1 MRKLIIALVAICVV
15 VVLILAVVPMF
26 LDVNRYHDR
35 IQSEL
40 QQRLG
45 RPVTLGNIKASFL
58 PPSLKV
64 QDVNIG
70 EDPQFGPGPFAR
82 AQQLNIRVA
91 LLPLLRKDLQIQS
104 LTLLSPD
111 VEMIRAKNGEW
122 NYSTLGNAPPSNPNI
137 PPAKTPAP
145 SKQQKKPS
153 AGTTPEGGK
162 PNTPQLS
169 LGHLQIQNGRL
180 HFTDQKNN
188 FRATYDN
195 IDVKLDHFE
204 PGKPFDLDATVHIA
218 GKGDQQIHVAGT
230 AGPIGTGMPPFD
242 GSVDLKQVSIADLRN
257 VSQISSLNGYNGVLS
272 GSMKAKTNGSNLSS
286 EGTLKITDP
295 ELHGTTLGYPISLD
309 YKLSDD
315 TNSDVINIDHGVL
328 HLGPTPITI
337 AGTINSKAT
346 PAQLDVHVTADN
358 ASIAEMARLAA
369 AAGVAFNAGSQMKGQ
384 LSADITAKGA
394 SSTPSLNG
402 TLRAAGVEVSGGQ
415 VKEPVRIPQ
424 VELALTPAAVN
435 SNQFQAM
442 TGGTTLN
449 LQVGLQNYT
458 TPSPLVNAKVQT
470 SNANIGELLS
480 IARAYGV
487 SAVEGFDGSGQLTL
501 NVTASGPLKNT
512 SALVFNGN
520 GEVQNAA
527 LRTPSLAKPLNV
539 RNANLRFSQNSMMLD
554 NLNASLD
561 QTNATGNMSV
571 RNFAAPQVQFTLNA
585 DKVDLAAIQQIVG
598 TPPPQQQQQQKRASL
613 DLIPRAEAAPAQPPS
628 LLTKA
633 TGGGNISIGQLTYE
647 QLVLQDVKAQVV
659 LDHGVIRLQPL
670 TSTLYGGQQSGSI
683 VIDTRVTPPAVSV
696 SSKLQRVDANKLISS
711 TTSLKETIYGL
722 LAANANTNF
731 RASSAEEVTRTLSG
745 TLNLDLSNG
754 RIAHI
759 DMLNQLAN
767 IGRFLNASAAPQP
780 QQPFTAVTKLSGD
793 FNVVNG
799 LAQTNNLRLV
809 IPGANLAAQ
818 GNVNLATNALDLH
831 VTAVLSKDLSQKA
844 GGTGV
849 GGFMQTALANKN
861 GELVMPVLITGTFDH
876 PMFAPDVQQVAQMK
890 LQNLLPSFN
899 NPGNLSSGILGAVLG
914 GKNQNQG
921 QGGLNGVLG
930 ALSGQNQKQGQQN
943 QNQNQA
949 QDQQQQDQNP
959 LDGLLN
965 GVLQGKKKKNQ
976 QQPQQ

>member
-1 MRKLIIALVAICVV
+1 MRKFLIAFVALCVV
-15 VVLILAVVPMF
+15 VVLVLAVVPLF

-70 EDPQFGPGPFAR
+70 EDPRFGPGPFAR

-91 LLPLLRKDLQIQS
+91 LLPLLRKDLEIQS
-104 LTLLSPD
+104 LTLLNPD
-111 VEMIRAKNGEW
+111 VELIRTKKGEW
-122 NYSTLGNAPPSNPNI
+122 NYSTLGNAPPSNPTV
-137 PPAKTPAP
+137 PPAKAPAP
-145 SKQQKKPS
+145 SPQRQKPS
-153 AGTTPEGGK
+153 AGTTAEGGK
-162 PNTPQLS
+162 PSSPQLS

-180 HFTDQKNN
+180 HFTDEKNN
-188 FRATYDN
+188 FRTVYDN

-204 PGKPFDLDATVHIA
+204 PDRPFDVEATVHIS
-218 GKGDQQIHVAGT
+218 GKGDQQIHIAGT
-230 AGPIGTGMPPFD
+230 AGPIGNGVPPFD

-257 VSQISSLNGYNGVLS
+257 VAQIAALNGYNGVLS
-272 GSMKAKTNGSNLSS
+272 GSMKAKTNGASMSS
-286 EGTLKITDP
+286 EGTLKIADP
-295 ELHGTTLGYPISLD
+295 ELHGTVLGYPISLD

-315 TNSDVINIDHGVL
+315 TNSDIINIDHGVL
-328 HLGPTPITI
+328 HLGPTPVTI
-337 AGTINSKAT
+337 AGTINSNVT

-369 AAGVAFNAGSQMKGQ
+369 AAGVAFNAGSQIKGQ
-384 LSADITAKGA
+384 VSADISAKGPA
-394 SSTPSLNG
+394 STPALNG
-402 TLRAAGVEVSGGQ
+402 SIRAAGVEVSGGQ

-424 VELALTPAAVN
+424 VELSLAPNAIS

-458 TPSPLVNAKVQT
+458 SPSPLVNAKLQT

-512 SALVFNGN
+512 SALAFNGN
-520 GEVQNAA
+520 GALQNCS
-527 LRTPSLAKPLNV
+527 LRTPTLAKPLNV
-539 RNANLRFSQNSMMLD
+539 HHADLRFSQNSMMLE
-554 NLNASLD
+554 NLSASLD
-561 QTNATGNMSV
+561 QTNATGNVSV
-571 RNFAAPQVQFTLNA
+571 RNFAAPQVQFALNA
-585 DKVDLAAIQQIVG
+585 DKIDLAAIQQIVG
-598 TPPPQQQQQQKRASL
+598 TPPPQQQQKRAGL
-613 DLIPRAEAAPAQPPS
+613 ELIPRAEAAPAEQPS

-633 TGGGNISIGQLTYE
+633 TGGGSISIGQLTYE
-647 QLVLQDVKAQVV
+647 QLALQDVKSQVT

-670 TSTLYGGQQSGSI
+670 TSTLYGGQQSGVI
-683 VIDTRVTPPAVSV
+683 VLDTRVTPPAVSV
-696 SSKLQRVDANKLISS
+696 SSKLQKVDANKLISS

-731 RASSAEEVTRTLSG
+731 RASNAEEVTRTLSG
-745 TLNLDLSNG
+745 TLNLDLSDG
-754 RIAHI
+754 RIAHV
-759 DMLNQLAN
+759 DMLNQLAS
-767 IGRFLNASAAPQP
+767 IGRFLNSSASPQQ
-780 QQPFTAVTKLSGD
+780 QQPFTAVTKLNGD

-818 GNVNLATNALDLH
+818 GNVNLATNALNLH
-831 VTAVLSKDLSQKA
+831 VTAVLSKELSQKA

-861 GELVMPVLITGTFDH
+861 GELVMPVLVTGTFDH
-876 PMFAPDVQQVAQMK
+876 PMFAPDVQQIAQMK

-899 NPGNLSSGILGAVLG
+899 NPGNLTSGLLGAVLG
-914 GKNQNQG
+914 GKGQK
-921 QGGLNGVLG
+921 QGGLNDIVGSLT
-930 ALSGQNQKQGQQN
+930 GQKQQGQQ
-943 QNQNQA
+943 A
-949 QDQQQQDQNP
+949 QSSDQQQQQQEDP
-959 LDGLLN
+959 LGGLLN
-965 GVLQGKKKKNQ
+965 QVLQGKKKKQ
-976 QQPQQ
+976 QQQHPQQ